1 MSTKLEVDFME
12 TCDTNLNA
20 QAAYVPSARVD
31 VITQSQTSND
41 NPNSFIDNSQNWSQG
56 FKVSTTDNITKI
68 TLYLNNNNVAE
79 TGSLI
84 GYIYSS
90 QTTGNGVV
98 PYQLLATF
106 STLNVANLTSSYVE
120 YDFTGTFTP
129 TANTQ
134 YHMVFLWT
142 GFTTPGHLINIG
154 MSASA
159 PYGNGNASYSS
170 GGNFYEFDTRDLYFK
185 LYQNLYTLQSYSEST
200 IKTQGSYSLKAVA
213 AATDSLNKTLTKT
226 FASPLDLSGV
236 NTLKLDMRATRTGSN
251 IKLGLHNNITS
262 NILTGGAVT
271 TDSDYSGSYPT
282 AYSVD
287 GNIATRWASAVTF
300 PHWWK
305 YDFGSGVTKVVTKL
319 RMYTY
324 SSGNYDTVK
333 NFNLQGSNDN
343 STWSTLYTGIGVE
356 TTSSQWQ
363 EFTFTNFT
371 AYRYYK
377 INFIDTWSGTVT
389 EISIWEIEL
398 MESYL
403 QSYSESIIKT
413 QGSYSLKVV
422 AAATDSLNKTLTKT
436 F

>member
-1 MSTKLEVDFME
+1 MKKLLSLIFAFTLITSNLFAGTLTMDMME
-12 TCDTNLNA
+12 YSSDANA

-84 GYIYSS
+84 CYIYSS
-90 QTTGNGVV
+90 QTTSNGVV

-200 IKTQGSYSLKAVA
+200 IKTQGSYALKAVA
-213 AATDSLNKTLTKT
+213 AITDSLNKTLTHT
-226 FASPLDLSGV
+226 FAVNSDLTGV
-236 NTLKLDMRATRTGSN
+236 NKLRIDDYALRTGSN
-251 IKLGLHNNITS
+251 YKIGLHDTGGTTTEYTP
-262 NILTGGAVT
+262 NILSSNTWQ
-271 TDSDYSGSYPT
+271 TDYIDL
-282 AYSVD
+282 
-287 GNIATRWASAVTF
+287 SAVTDAN
-300 PHWWK
+300 K
-305 YDFGSGVTKVVTKL
+305 
-319 RMYTY
+319 
-324 SSGNYDTVK
+324 
-333 NFNLQGSNDN
+333 DN
-343 STWSTLYTGIGVE
+343 
-356 TTSSQWQ
+356 
-363 EFTFTNFT
+363 
-371 AYRYYK
+371 
-377 INFIDTWSGTVT
+377 IDTCTITITNADSANT
-389 EISIWEIEL
+389 
-398 MESYL
+398 
-403 QSYSESIIKT
+403 IILDYFGIF
-413 QGSYSLKVV
+413 QGGGGGSYTW
-422 AAATDSLNKTLTKT
+422 AN
-436 F
+436 